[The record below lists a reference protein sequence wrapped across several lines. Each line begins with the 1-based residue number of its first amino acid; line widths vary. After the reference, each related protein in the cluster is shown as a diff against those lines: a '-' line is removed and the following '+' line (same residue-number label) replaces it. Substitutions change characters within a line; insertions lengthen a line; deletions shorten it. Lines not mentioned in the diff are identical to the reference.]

1 MKELGVH
8 DRSSF
13 PLPELSMQDTYRK
26 TRTRKRAMG
35 DSRKMDGRIFG
46 NVTKGSTLRKG
57 EGSLERQMA
66 EFVGTQ
72 ITRKK
77 AHGKQTT
84 TYLLRELMAGTSCL
98 EKEDTRCV

>member
-46 NVTKGSTLRKG
+46 NVTKGSTLRKVKDLRNDKRQ
-57 EGSLERQMA
+57 SLLGHR
-66 EFVGTQ
+66 
-72 ITRKK
+72 
-77 AHGKQTT
+77 
-84 TYLLRELMAGTSCL
+84 
-98 EKEDTRCV
+98 